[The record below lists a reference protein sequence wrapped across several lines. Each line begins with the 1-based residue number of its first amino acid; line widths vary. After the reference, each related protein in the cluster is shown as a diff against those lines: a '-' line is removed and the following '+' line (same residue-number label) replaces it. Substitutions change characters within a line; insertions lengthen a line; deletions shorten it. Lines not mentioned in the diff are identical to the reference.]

1 MSIST
6 GSNPLPGTRVLVV
19 DDQGDVREALRML
32 LETEGYTVVAAAS
45 PSEALACLRGDEFA
59 AVLADMNYSRDTTS
73 GQEGL
78 ELVQQVVAQWPGVP
92 VIAMTAWAS
101 VELAVEAMRL
111 GAADFI
117 EKPWQNARLLGVL
130 ESRIALDRSR
140 RSEQRLG
147 AANALLLEEAGDGF
161 VAESAPMRRLV
172 EDLARIAA
180 SDAPVLLLG
189 ENGTGKSL
197 LAQLVH
203 RWSGR
208 RDRTFVKLDVGGL
221 APTLFESE
229 LFGHVRGA
237 YTDARQERAGRFE
250 LADGGT
256 LFLDEIG
263 NLPLEQQP
271 KLLRAIED
279 GEFERVGSS
288 RTQRVDVRI
297 VAATNSDLA
306 AEVQA
311 GRFRQDLLYRINTFQ
326 ARVPPLRER
335 RDDILPLARH
345 YLARACSRYGREL
358 PSLEPSAERA
368 LLAYSWPGNVRE
380 LSHAMERVA
389 LLRDSPRLSAD
400 DLALQPAAA
409 PPGAAL
415 ETMTLEQAEAWL
427 LQQALRDHPGNLQ
440 RAADQL
446 GITRQSLYRR
456 MEKHGIRA
464 DAPA

>member
-1 MSIST
+1 
-6 GSNPLPGTRVLVV
+6 
-19 DDQGDVREALRML
+19 
-32 LETEGYTVVAAAS
+32 
-45 PSEALACLRGDEFA
+45 
-59 AVLADMNYSRDTTS
+59 
-73 GQEGL
+73 
-78 ELVQQVVAQWPGVP
+78 
-92 VIAMTAWAS
+92 
-101 VELAVEAMRL
+101 
-111 GAADFI
+111 
-117 EKPWQNARLLGVL
+117 
-130 ESRIALDRSR
+130 
-140 RSEQRLG
+140 
-147 AANALLLEEAGDGF
+147 
-161 VAESAPMRRLV
+161 
-172 EDLARIAA
+172 
-180 SDAPVLLLG
+180 
-189 ENGTGKSL
+189 
-197 LAQLVH
+197 
-203 RWSGR
+203 
-208 RDRTFVKLDVGGL
+208 
-221 APTLFESE
+221 
-229 LFGHVRGA
+229 
-237 YTDARQERAGRFE
+237 
-250 LADGGT
+250 
-256 LFLDEIG
+256 
-263 NLPLEQQP
+263 
-271 KLLRAIED
+271 
-279 GEFERVGSS
+279 
-288 RTQRVDVRI
+288 RI

-345 YLARACSRYGREL
+345 YLARACSRYGRGV

-464 DAPA
+464 DAPV